1 MEILQ
6 STRDQV
12 MLNGYT
18 SKIEEP
24 NCYVEIGTHEGGSA
38 LFASENT
45 KRSVYSID
53 ITNKL
58 QNELLHNPKFNFIL
72 GNSLDVAKTFDKPIG
87 VLFIDGDHFQAGK
100 DFEAWKDKVVS
111 GGYVLFHDYIEHTEW
126 CVTIDCDNIME
137 KYKDEY
143 EVIFKPNHP
152 IDNTSIL
159 ILRKK

>member
-6 STRDQV
+6 SHRDQEV
-12 MLNGYT
+12 LKEYI
-18 SKIEEP
+18 SKIAEP

-45 KRSVYSID
+45 KRPVYSTD
-53 ITNKL
+53 IINKL
-58 QNELLHNPKFNFIL
+58 TFEPKFNFIL

-100 DFEAWKDKVVS
+100 DFEAWKDKVVK
-111 GGYVLFHDYIEHTEW
+111 GGYILFHDYLEHTEW
-126 CVTIDCDNIME
+126 CVTTDCDNIME

-143 EVIFKPNHP
+143 EVIFKPNLP
-152 IDNTSIL
+152 ADNTSIL

>member
-1 MEILQ
+1 MEFLQTERDKEILKK
-6 STRDQV
+6 
-12 MLNGYT
+12 YT

-45 KRSVYSID
+45 ERPVYSID
-53 ITNKL
+53 NVNKL
-58 QNELLHNPKFNFIL
+58 TDEPKFNFIL

-100 DFEAWKDKVVS
+100 DFEAWKDKVVK
-111 GGYVLFHDYIEHTEW
+111 GGYILFHDYIEHTEW
-126 CVTIDCDNIME
+126 CVTTDCDNIME
-137 KYKDEY
+137 KYKNEY
-143 EVIFKPNHP
+143 EVIFKPNLP
-152 IDNTSIL
+152 ADNTSIL